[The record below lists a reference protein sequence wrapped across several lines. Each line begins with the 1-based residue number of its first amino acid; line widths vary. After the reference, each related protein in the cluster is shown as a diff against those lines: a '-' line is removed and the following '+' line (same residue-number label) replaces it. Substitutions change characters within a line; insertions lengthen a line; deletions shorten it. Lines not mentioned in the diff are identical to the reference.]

1 MLEIDGSVYLLF
13 LTYATQTPYQGQLRN
28 HPGSDLLEQI
38 SIPLINEEDKRRTVA
53 KILLRLQR
61 YVRGYLPDARIE
73 TDEDFSKNPAEVKIR
88 VWWKDEEDSVDA
100 TE

>member
-1 MLEIDGSVYLLF
+1 
-13 LTYATQTPYQGQLRN
+13 
-28 HPGSDLLEQI
+28 LEQI

-73 TDEDFSKNPAEVKIR
+73 TDEDSSKNPAEVKIR

>member
-1 MLEIDGSVYLLF
+1 
-13 LTYATQTPYQGQLRN
+13 
-28 HPGSDLLEQI
+28 LEQI

-73 TDEDFSKNPAEVKIR
+73 TDEDFSKNPVEVKIR
-88 VWWKDEEDSVDA
+88 V
-100 TE
+100 